1 MNNWITM
8 PESVMLLIKKHREKD
23 KISAVY
29 RWIVLDDEENIV
41 AGYVGQTSN
50 LGLRYYDYTR
60 PYEEKHKEQY
70 VTDYKVATNVL
81 EAKNKG
87 HKVLFQIVEKL
98 TEEQLNTVEKRKTIE
113 REEIINI
120 IKKGADIWNSLN

>member
-8 PESVMLLIKKHREKD
+8 PESVMLLIKKHREKN

-29 RWIVLDDEENIV
+29 RWIVQDDKGNII

-70 VTDYKVATNVL
+70 PTDYKVATNIVN
-81 EAKNKG
+81 AKSNG
-87 HKVLFQIVEKL
+87 NKVLFQIVENL
-98 TEEQLNTVEKRKTIE
+98 TEEQLSTVEQRKMIE
-113 REEIINI
+113 REGIIDI
-120 IKKGADIWNSLN
+120 IKRGADIWNSVN